1 MLMYVLIGL
10 CLVLLGITGLQFTY
24 LAYVDRIN
32 AERRKYLRALELKYS
47 AMAARLT
54 EAELR
59 LAEQDEILE
68 GIYPGSSQES
78 WAEIIED
85 R

>member
-10 CLVLLGITGLQFTY
+10 CLVLLGVTGLQFTY
-24 LAYVDRIN
+24 LAYADRMN
-32 AERRKYLRALELKYS
+32 AERRKYLKALELKYRS
-47 AMAARLT
+47 L
-54 EAELR
+54 EAK
-59 LAEQDEILE
+59 LADAEKRISEQDQLLE
-68 GIYPGSSQES
+68 ELSPGVNEDA

>member
-24 LAYVDRIN
+24 LAYVDRMN

-47 AMAARLT
+47 ALAARLA
-54 EAELR
+54 EAER
-59 LAEQDEILE
+59 RVAEQDQILE
-68 GIYPGSSQES
+68 EMSPGTSEEA

>member
-10 CLVLLGITGLQFTY
+10 WLVLLGVTGLQFTY
-24 LAYVDRIN
+24 LAYVDRMN
-32 AERRKYLRALELKYS
+32 AERRKYLQALELKYS
-47 AMAARLT
+47 ALAARLA
-54 EAELR
+54 EAER
-59 LAEQDEILE
+59 RVAEQDQILE
-68 GIYPGSSQES
+68 DISPGTSEEA